1 MATNHTVQQGEHAS
15 GIAKRYGFSSY
26 LTIWDHP
33 RNAELKRERVN
44 PNVLFPGDRIFIP
57 DREEKQE
64 PRPTDQ
70 RHRFRV
76 RRPDLKL
83 RLILEDLYDRPIAQA
98 ECDLS
103 IEGEALRLTTT
114 KNGRIER
121 AIAPEAE
128 RAMLVVNDPQTPVSE
143 IAIPVRIGHLD
154 PVDKVS
160 GQAGRLNN
168 LGYFA
173 GPFEGKSA
181 EDNKALFLSA
191 VEEFQCDHRLAV
203 DGKCGPA
210 TQAKL
215 KQVHGC

>member
-1 MATNHTVQQGEHAS
+1 MATTHTVEQGEHVS

-26 LTIWDHP
+26 RTIWDHP

-44 PNVLFPGDRIFIP
+44 PNVLFPGDRLFIP

-70 RHRFRV
+70 RHRFQV
-76 RRPDLKL
+76 QRPDLKL
-83 RLILEDLYDRPIAQA
+83 RLILEDLYDRPIAKA

-103 IEGEALRLTTT
+103 IEGETRRLTTAA
-114 KNGRIER
+114 NGRVEET
-121 AIAPEAE
+121 IAPEAQ
-128 RAMLVVNDPQTPVSE
+128 RAMLLVKDSQTPVNE

-154 PVDKVS
+154 PVDKAS
-160 GQAGRLNN
+160 GQAARLNN

-173 GPFEGKSA
+173 GPFEGRTA
-181 EDNKALFLSA
+181 EENRALFLSA
-191 VEEFQCDHRLAV
+191 VEEFQCDHKLTV

>member
-1 MATNHTVQQGEHAS
+1 MATYHTVQQGEHVS

-26 LTIWDHP
+26 RTIWDHP
-33 RNAELKRERVN
+33 QNAELKRQRVN
-44 PNVLFPGDRIFIP
+44 PNVLFPDDRIFIP
-57 DREEKQE
+57 DREAKQE
-64 PRPTDQ
+64 LRPTDQ

-76 RRPDLKL
+76 QRPELKL
-83 RLILEDLYDRPIAQA
+83 RLILEDLYEKPIAKA

-103 IEGEALRLTTT
+103 IEGEILRLTTNAT
-114 KNGRIER
+114 GRVER
-121 AIAPEAE
+121 TIAPEAQ
-128 RAMLVVNDPQTPVSE
+128 RAMLLVKDSQTPVNE